1 MTTSTD
7 EHEIESN
14 EEVTTIKTQ
23 INKKFEKYSEHKIKY
38 VKTVNYGLVDEV
50 VMTMVNP
57 ITKVVDSTVVS
68 FYNK

>member
-1 MTTSTD
+1 M
-7 EHEIESN
+7 
-14 EEVTTIKTQ
+14 TTIKTQ
-23 INKKFEKYSEHKIKY
+23 INKKFEKYSDHKVKY

-57 ITKVVDSTVVS
+57 ITKVVDSKVVS